1 MPSFNWDRDSLSR
14 YSPFTGAVRG
24 VVFTIV
30 GYNRLT
36 NYQPIRWHLIG
47 MGGRGRLY
55 GAAFSADPP
64 AGWPTPRLLT
74 YKWPLPND
82 TRLYRH
88 DNPIWGASCAA
99 LGIL

>member
-1 MPSFNWDRDSLSR
+1 MNELQALNYRLGRKLS
-14 YSPFTGAVRG
+14 G

-36 NYQPIRWHLIG
+36 CYQRIRWDLIASRNRIIG
-47 MGGRGRLY
+47 TTFIAG
-55 GAAFSADPP
+55 SAD
-64 AGWPTPRLLT
+64 GRRLDKGLLS
-74 YKWPLPND
+74 YEWPLPND